1 MITLCC
7 LNACS
12 GSVTAPTLQFD
23 VPKLEFGTVSYG
35 KRILQFCSLN
45 IELLVHMTVKSLGW

>member
-1 MITLCC
+1 VHVNIQYLADYMTRLFFV
-7 LNACS
+7 NVCS

-35 KRILQFCSLN
+35 K
-45 IELLVHMTVKSLGW
+45 LVEPF